1 MTPEAPMPNL
11 TASSPAAPP
20 WWKFPMVWL
29 VVAGPAVVV
38 LASIVTTVLAV
49 QGADPVI
56 RPAAPAADSGSR
68 DAGIPAGAARN
79 HVATPAR

>member
-1 MTPEAPMPNL
+1 MPNV

-29 VVAGPAVVV
+29 VIAGPAVVV

-56 RPAAPAADSGSR
+56 RPPVAAADTGSKN
-68 DAGIPAGAARN
+68 ALVPAGSARN
-79 HVATPAR
+79 HAATPAR